1 MLTIE
6 KHVKPHNSHCPIVFV
21 IVVTN
26 KPIHRL
32 SLAEVVNESILA
44 H

>member
-21 IVVTN
+21 IVITN

-32 SLAEVVNESILA
+32 SFSVDVNESTLA
-44 H
+44 Y